1 MSSLATPGTYPLAV
15 PKETSV
21 SQFVPAWSPYNSVG
35 TGATGPAG
43 PSTGASGSQGP
54 VGPTGVAGGNVPGP
68 AGPTSGVGSMYGFT
82 TAIYSNSNVV
92 IPLGSSYTIATS
104 TWPVG
109 TYVLSVTTS
118 PSRTYQQASLTSL
131 FTKQTTSGIV
141 GGSSVYLPNLGSV
154 VSSADNAD
162 TLLPTKIKIYNNTG
176 TSNSLFPSIVVY
188 QTSLN

>member
-43 PSTGASGSQGP
+43 PSSGAAGSQGP
-54 VGPTGVAGGNVPGP
+54 KGPTGVAGGNVPGP

-92 IPLGSSYTIATS
+92 IPYGSSYLIATS

-109 TYVLSVTTS
+109 TYALSITTS
-118 PSRTYQQASLTSL
+118 PSRTYQQVSLTSV
-131 FTKQTTSGIV
+131 FTKQTTSGIS
-141 GGSSVYLPNLGSV
+141 GGSSIYMPNLGAMTA
-154 VSSADNAD
+154 SADNAD
-162 TLLPTKIKIYNNTG
+162 TVLPTKIRISNNTN